1 MDPSSKKSALGN
13 GPAPCSGSK
22 DSASWKIR
30 KPKKKTSSGSTNN
43 ARGSRHGIFNN
54 LLLSQGKVHLA
65 KMIRFPKMGPLIFT
79 LCFLTLAGRSKKQRE
94 RRAHFR
100 VLEK

>member
-1 MDPSSKKSALGN
+1 MDPSSKNRPSEMDQLLVRGQKTVQVGKYEN
-13 GPAPCSGSK
+13 Q
-22 DSASWKIR
+22 
-30 KPKKKTSSGSTNN
+30 KKNIQWIDQQCTWLK
-43 ARGSRHGIFNN
+43 AWIFNN